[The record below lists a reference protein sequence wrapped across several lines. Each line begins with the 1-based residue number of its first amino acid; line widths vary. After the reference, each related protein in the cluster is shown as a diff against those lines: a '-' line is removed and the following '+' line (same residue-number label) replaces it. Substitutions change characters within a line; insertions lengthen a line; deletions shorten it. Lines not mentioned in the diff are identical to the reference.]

1 MNARANELYF
11 TNNIPDVIKV
21 SNKKSPFLDQPVI
34 EVGVKEVGDGVK
46 LNVAVNETELF
57 GVYLNKDMAYH
68 LGKQLIKESET
79 DK

>member
-11 TNNIPDVIKV
+11 TNNIPDVIKA
-21 SNKKSPFLDQPVI
+21 SNKKSLLFDQPVV
-34 EVGVKEVGDGVK
+34 EVGVKEIGDSIR
-46 LNVAVNETELF
+46 LNVEMNETELF
-57 GVYLNKDMAYH
+57 GVYLNRDMAYH